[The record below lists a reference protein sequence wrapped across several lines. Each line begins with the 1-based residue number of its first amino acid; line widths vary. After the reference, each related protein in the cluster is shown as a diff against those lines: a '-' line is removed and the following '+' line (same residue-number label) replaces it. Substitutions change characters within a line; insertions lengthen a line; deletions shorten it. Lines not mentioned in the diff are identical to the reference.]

1 MFFVLKLLLVVFLLI
16 CLFLGIKYIILLRAK
31 SVADKSFLNIFNK
44 LNQLYE
50 DTMFLFSQFS
60 VLSMEDR
67 MLVQNTK
74 KLITEAQSFVIEKD
88 GNERIIG
95 YANAILENVKIFSDS
110 ILVKDPENMHIS
122 KYIYLLAIFN
132 KAKKDYNRSAEYL
145 RHYVDTFPTSF
156 YARLKKI
163 RTMDYINY

>member
-1 MFFVLKLLLVVFLLI
+1 MFFVLKLLLIVFLLI
-16 CLFLGIKYIILLRAK
+16 CLYFGIKYIILLRAK
-31 SVADKSFLNIFNK
+31 SAADKSFLNIFNK

-74 KLITEAQSFVIEKD
+74 KLIAAAQCFVIEKD

-95 YANAILENVKIFSDS
+95 YANAILENAKNFSDS
-110 ILVKDPENMHIS
+110 ILAKDPENMHIS
-122 KYIYLLAIFN
+122 KYIYHWAIFN
-132 KAKKDYNRSAEYL
+132 KAKKIYNGSAENL

-163 RTMDYINY
+163 RTMDLINY